1 METLPPVTS
10 TPQQEAIIL
19 DSSSQWDTSTINE
32 IQFQICLKHQEEA
45 KAFCTICNS
54 LLCVFC
60 MLNEDEDEDAKKP
73 DH

>member
-1 METLPPVTS
+1 METLPQVTT
-10 TPQQEAIIL
+10 TPQEAIIL

-45 KAFCTICNS
+45 KAFCTVCNS

-60 MLNEDEDEDAKKP
+60 MLNEDEDEDG
-73 DH
+73 D

>member
-1 METLPPVTS
+1 METLPSVTS